1 MCSQMS
7 HSGSDERADIAGGR
21 IQRKTLGS
29 QKFILKTPK
38 WWIKTNLPLL
48 IKKISLE
55 IYAST

>member
-7 HSGSDERADIAGGR
+7 HAGSDERAGIAGGR

-38 WWIKTNLPLL
+38 WWIKTNLLVL

>member
-1 MCSQMS
+1 MS
-7 HSGSDERADIAGGR
+7 HAGSDERAGIAGGR

-29 QKFILKTPK
+29 QKFMLKTPK
-38 WWIKTNLPLL
+38 WWIKTNLLVL